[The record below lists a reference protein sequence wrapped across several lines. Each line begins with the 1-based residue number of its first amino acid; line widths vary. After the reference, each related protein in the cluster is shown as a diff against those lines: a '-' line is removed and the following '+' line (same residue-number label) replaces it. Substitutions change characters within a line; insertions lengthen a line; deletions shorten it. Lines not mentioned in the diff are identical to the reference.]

1 MIDVRFPTALQIVLS
16 LAVAMETDARCTS
29 AELAAGLGTNPVLV
43 RKLLAQL
50 APSGI
55 VVSTPGK
62 NGGVRLGRSPELITL
77 RDVYTAVVDD
87 KKLLTV
93 RSDVPSVCVVSTNI
107 TEFFGIVA
115 DRVDEVVLGYLEKA
129 TVAESLANIR
139 EIDLQRR
146 DV

>member
-16 LAVAMETDARCTS
+16 LAVAAETDARCTS

-55 VVSTPGK
+55 VISTPGK

-77 RDVYTAVVDD
+77 RDVYMAVAEE
-87 KKLLTV
+87 KKLFSV

-107 TEFFGIVA
+107 LAFFGIVA
-115 DRVDEVVLGYLEKA
+115 DQVDDLVLGHLEKA
-129 TVAESLANIR
+129 TVADSLKNIR
-139 EIDLQRR
+139 EIDSKHKNL
-146 DV
+146 